1 MGRFYVKCCGK
12 WKSFEQIDEN
22 DPTICK
28 ACASVYLTAAS
39 KIRTMQEEEYREG
52 IQTLQQCV
60 A

>member
-1 MGRFYVKCCGK
+1 MGRFYVRCCGK
-12 WKSFEQIDEN
+12 YKTFEELDE
-22 DPTICK
+22 DDHTICK